1 MFTISTVELV
11 LALVPAIVPAP
22 PPELEGCPVEM
33 GATPYSELTMEWAH
47 GHQSLGENLSS
58 SYAFRGISFATVPSP
73 IERKK
78 WFDVPEGPGGV
89 EIGLFEDYR
98 PDKSQKEARPKVI
111 EKFMD
116 FLLAADPKKMYQVS
130 LRHPRCT
137 DFERENIKNLQVFQ
151 NLCKAVHRKRAR
163 DAFHLWAAEC
173 SNLDYFLTS
182 DTTFLNVYRTA
193 VKDKKVNFKCRPVSP
208 DELANELNISTD
220 DIQIPEHGKMFLLS
234 GREYD
239 G

>member
-1 MFTISTVELV
+1 
-11 LALVPAIVPAP
+11 
-22 PPELEGCPVEM
+22 
-33 GATPYSELTMEWAH
+33 
-47 GHQSLGENLSS
+47 
-58 SYAFRGISFATVPSP
+58 
-73 IERKK
+73 
-78 WFDVPEGPGGV
+78 
-89 EIGLFEDYR
+89 
-98 PDKSQKEARPKVI
+98 
-111 EKFMD
+111 MD

-220 DIQIPEHGKMFLLS
+220 DIQIPEHAVRCDKNAPRNAAIWHQGKILLAPPES
-234 GREYD
+234 QDFYQIQRGLSV
-239 G
+239 